1 MVVGVVGW
9 ELQLFG
15 PQSLKEKRRLVK
27 SLKER
32 LRQRFNVSV
41 AETDHHDMW
50 QRAEIT
56 ACVVATDRR
65 RAESVLDRADRLVE
79 SEGSGRIIDSYR
91 IFY

>member
-9 ELQLFG
+9 ELQLFE

-32 LRQRFNVSV
+32 LRGRFNLSV
-41 AETDHHDMW
+41 AETDHHDVW

-65 RAESVLDRADRLVE
+65 RAESVLDRADSLVE
-79 SEGSGRIIDSYR
+79 SEAAGRIIDSYR
-91 IFY
+91 FFY

>member
-1 MVVGVVGW
+1 MVVGVLGW

-15 PQSLKEKRRLVK
+15 PQSLKEKRRVVK

-32 LRQRFNVSV
+32 LRSRFNVSV
-41 AETDHHDMW
+41 AETDHHDTW

>member
-32 LRQRFNVSV
+32 LRTRFNVSV